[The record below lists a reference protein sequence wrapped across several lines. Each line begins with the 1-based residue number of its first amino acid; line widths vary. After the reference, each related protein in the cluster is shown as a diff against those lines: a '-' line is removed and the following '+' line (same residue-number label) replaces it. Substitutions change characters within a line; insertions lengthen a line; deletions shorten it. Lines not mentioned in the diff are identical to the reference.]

1 MIGTLLDNVPSLK
14 SNLSACCDT
23 GRLPES
29 GRIDENVGAISNK
42 QGNPGLKLSDIAQL
56 AGVSVTTASY
66 VINGKAEQQRI
77 SSATVER
84 VRAVVEQHGFTPNP
98 QAAGLR
104 SRHTRTLGFILPDL
118 ENPSYARIAKLL
130 EQGARARGYQLLI
143 ASSDDAPDSERQLLK
158 LFRARRCDA
167 LIVASCLPA
176 GDDSYH
182 QLQAKGIPIIAI
194 DRVMEPEHF
203 CSVISDDR
211 EASLQL
217 TRSLLDPLPKQIALI
232 GARPELSISQERAGG
247 FKEALAGFKGEVLIE
262 HGESF
267 SRECGKQL
275 MEELLQRL
283 GHLPDALVTTSYV
296 LLQGVFDA
304 LHDFPLKTRPLRLG
318 TFGDTQLLDFLPL
331 PVNAMAQQH
340 QLIADKA
347 LALALA
353 AIEQSDYQPGV
364 QAIARTFK
372 QRIRQD

>member
-1 MIGTLLDNVPSLK
+1 M
-14 SNLSACCDT
+14 
-23 GRLPES
+23 
-29 GRIDENVGAISNK
+29 
-42 QGNPGLKLSDIAQL
+42 KLSDIARL

-77 SSATVER
+77 SNATVER
-84 VRAVVEQHGFTPNP
+84 VRAVVEEHGFTPNP

-143 ASSDDAPDSERQLLK
+143 ASSDDDAASERQLLQ

-167 LIVASCLPA
+167 LFVASCLSA
-176 GDDSYH
+176 GDDSYRE
-182 QLQAKGIPIIAI
+182 LQAKGLPVIAI
-194 DRVMEPEHF
+194 DRVMDPQQF
-203 CSVISDDR
+203 CSVVSDDR
-211 EASLQL
+211 QACLQL
-217 TRSLLDPLPKQIALI
+217 TGSLLQPAPRQIALI
-232 GARPELSISQERAGG
+232 GARPELGISQERA
-247 FKEALAGFKGEVLIE
+247 AGFKQALQGFQGEVLIE
-262 HGESF
+262 EGEAF
-267 SRECGKQL
+267 SRDCGRQL
-275 MEELLQRL
+275 MEQLLKRL

-304 LHDFPLKTRPLRLG
+304 LHDLPLKSRPLQLG

-340 QLIADKA
+340 LLIAETA
-347 LALALA
+347 LRLALA
-353 AIEQSDYQPGV
+353 AVEDKRYEPGV

-372 QRIRQD
+372 QRIHAQ

>member
-1 MIGTLLDNVPSLK
+1 MRTLLDNLFGLK
-14 SNLSACCDT
+14 SNRSDACDI
-23 GRLPES
+23 GLLPYS
-29 GRIDENVGAISNK
+29 GRIDENVGASSKK
-42 QGNPGLKLSDIAQL
+42 QGIPELKLSDIAQL

-77 SSATVER
+77 SNATVER

-167 LIVASCLPA
+167 LFVASCLPA
-176 GDDSYH
+176 SDDSYR
-182 QLQAKGIPIIAI
+182 QLQAKGLPIIAI

-217 TRSLLDPLPKQIALI
+217 TRSLLQPEPRQIVLL
-232 GARPELSISQERAGG
+232 GARPELSISQDRA
-247 FKEALAGFKGEVLIE
+247 AGFKQALVDFKGQVMVE

-267 SRECGKQL
+267 SREGGRQM

-304 LHDFPLKTRPLRLG
+304 LHDYPLKKRPLRLG

-347 LALALA
+347 LQLALA
-353 AIEQSDYQPGV
+353 AVEEDHYQPGV
-364 QAIARTFK
+364 QAIGRTFK
-372 QRIRQD
+372 QRIHQD